1 MLNETRQRKTSATVF
16 TYMWNKKM
24 LNSAEWNDCCH
35 GRGGGKQ
42 KEAGKRVQNFSSKM
56 DKFLGSNVKHSGY
69 R

>member
-1 MLNETRQRKTSATVF
+1 
-16 TYMWNKKM
+16 M

-56 DKFLGSNVKHSGY
+56 GKFLGSNVKHSGY